1 MSARKMSK
9 KFVGIVENL
18 PQSAFWDMDLIH
30 EIVQAAAYIG
40 RCLESGAVPDEKVI
54 FGGRIARYLEVNA
67 A

>member
-1 MSARKMSK
+1 MSAKEMSETL
-9 KFVGIVENL
+9 VRLVENL

-40 RCLESGAVPDEKVI
+40 RCLEVGTVPDEKVI